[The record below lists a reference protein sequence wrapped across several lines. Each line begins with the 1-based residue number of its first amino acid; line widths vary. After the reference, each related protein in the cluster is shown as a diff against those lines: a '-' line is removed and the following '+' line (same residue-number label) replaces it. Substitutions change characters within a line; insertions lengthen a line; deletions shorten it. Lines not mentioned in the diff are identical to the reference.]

1 MNKKGFTLVELMVV
15 IIIMAVVA
23 IFFINIVGNLS
34 EREIV
39 KIRENTQVII
49 DEAKKLK
56 EKNIDVKVKPAEPKA
71 EVKKEEKKTEPPPKI
86 QEIKPENKP
95 ATTEGLKPL

>member
-1 MNKKGFTLVELMVV
+1 MSKKGFTLVELMVV

-56 EKNIDVKVKPAEPKA
+56 EKNIDVKIKQASP
-71 EVKKEEKKTEPPPKI
+71 EEKKDIKKAEAPKI
-86 QEIKPENKP
+86 EAPKQDEQTKPP
-95 ATTEGLKPL
+95 EGLKPL